1 MKRTHAGSLRASDAD
16 RQVSLSGWVGR
27 RRDHGGWRFWICATP
42 PASSRW
48 SCIDE
53 AAHDLRSE
61 YCVTVTGTVRVMP
74 GGKREPG
81 TAHREVEV
89 VAESVEVL
97 SPAAPLPFPIDEHVE
112 VGEDTRLR
120 HRYLDLRRPA
130 RPALRMRSKVNQLA
144 RDVLLERDFV
154 EVETRP

>member
-27 RRDHGGWRFWICATP
+27 RRDHGGVAFLDLRD
-42 PASSRW
+42 ASG
-48 SCIDE
+48 IVQVVLHDE

-61 YCVTVTGTVRVMP
+61 YCVTVTGTVRVP
-74 GGKREPG
+74 GGKREPRTPTG
-81 TAHREVEV
+81 EVEV

-120 HRYLDLRRPA
+120 HRYLDLRRPGQVPCACA
-130 RPALRMRSKVNQLA
+130 RRSTNSPATCCSSATSWRW
-144 RDVLLERDFV
+144 
-154 EVETRP
+154 RPRP